1 MQQIERVDFEDGN
14 YEFQYGIANQKSYSK
29 LNGQLYVEVSVIP
42 DILSVSGYGGVNR
55 FESKGHLYSHTYTA
69 WYAGGDVSLNYKN
82 FSMAILATVMNLF
95 GGRL

>member
-55 FESKGHLYSHTYTA
+55 FESKRASVFAYLHCLVCR
-69 WYAGGDVSLNYKN
+69 W
-82 FSMAILATVMNLF
+82 
-95 GGRL
+95 